1 MIMAGQRDQRAQ
13 IAPSSLK
20 DAEGLAASV
29 SGGDSQTATVPL
41 AAQPHPKP
49 ADLPAP
55 TQPASGKSGKGSPR
69 RFVALVLV
77 PLILAAGVFFG
88 YRYWTV
94 GRFQISTDDAYI
106 GADIATLSAKV
117 SGYVTSVEV
126 GDHAHVR
133 TGDVIARIDDGDYK
147 LAVQTATDKI
157 ATQKASIAR
166 MDSQIVAQQAA
177 IEQARAQLT
186 ANEADAKR
194 ASLELDR
201 QKDLAQRDF
210 SSRQT
215 LETTEA
221 RNTQAVA
228 AVRSAKAAIDAAL
241 ANVEVTKAQKGE
253 AEGTLKQLETALA
266 IAQRDLSFTVIRAPF
281 DGVIGNRAMQK
292 GDLVQ
297 PGQRLASLVPLDAV
311 YIDANFKETQLE
323 GMRAGQAVDI
333 EVDAVPGHVF
343 HGKVVSFAPA
353 SGAVFSL
360 LPPENATGNFTKVV
374 QRVPV
379 RIRVEQR
386 ADEHDLLRPG
396 MSVVVSVN
404 TKADATGPMTAQAGG
419 H

>member
-1 MIMAGQRDQRAQ
+1 
-13 IAPSSLK
+13 
-20 DAEGLAASV
+20 
-29 SGGDSQTATVPL
+29 
-41 AAQPHPKP
+41 
-49 ADLPAP
+49 
-55 TQPASGKSGKGSPR
+55 
-69 RFVALVLV
+69 VALVLV
-77 PLILAAGVFFG
+77 PAVLAAAVFFG
-88 YRYWTV
+88 YRYWTF

-117 SGYVTSVEV
+117 SGYVTSVDV

-133 TGDVIARIDDGDYK
+133 TGDVIARIDDGDYR
-147 LAVQTATDKI
+147 LAVQTATDRI

-166 MDSQIVAQQAA
+166 MDSQIVALEAA

-194 ASLELDR
+194 AGLELDR

-215 LETTEA
+215 LEQTEA
-221 RNTQAVA
+221 RNVQAVA
-228 AVRSAKAAIDAAL
+228 AVRSAKASIDAAL
-241 ANVEVTKAQKGE
+241 ANVEVTKAQKAE

-323 GMRAGQAVDI
+323 SMRAGQPVEI

-386 ADEHDLLRPG
+386 EDEHDLLRPG

-404 TKADATGPMTAQAGG
+404 TKDGTAAGPMTAQAGG